1 MLKSFSILAGIE
13 IPKILLIEIRS
24 STHHKD
30 INEMGLSFSCPFADF
45 DDLDRGLQAVLV
57 RSISF
62 NGRDSEPTIMRT
74 FSSGKMILQGS
85 LSLKGRELETT
96 ISIKAPSSG
105 KENKVLVRSVSF
117 KSRVI
122 EEPLKRPD
130 DSSDKTRSMDSG
142 NQRNQAALK
151 LQKVYK
157 SFRTRRQLADCA
169 VLVEQRWFVHY
180 YLKQNHLMTSIY
192 IFFIGLEKLEY
203 AYTCRCVCIIMNH
216 IILHTFLVVN
226 IPYRRVCTFSVFI
239 SPLNAHL
246 M

>member
-1 MLKSFSILAGIE
+1 
-13 IPKILLIEIRS
+13 
-24 STHHKD
+24 
-30 INEMGLSFSCPFADF
+30 MGLSFSCPFADF

-74 FSSGKMILQGS
+74 FSSGKMIFEGS

-96 ISIKAPSSG
+96 ISIKAPSD

-117 KSRVI
+117 KSRVL
-122 EEPLKRPD
+122 EDPLKRSD
-130 DSSDKTRSMDSG
+130 DSSDKARSMDSG
-142 NQRNQAALK
+142 NHRNQAALK

-180 YLKQNHLMTSIY
+180 YLKQKHL
-192 IFFIGLEKLEY
+192 
-203 AYTCRCVCIIMNH
+203 
-216 IILHTFLVVN
+216 
-226 IPYRRVCTFSVFI
+226 
-239 SPLNAHL
+239 
-246 M
+246 